1 MDPAREKMGGQHP
14 SRGGL
19 SPISQEA
26 DMNNLQ
32 PYLIESAHPQTYNF
46 PRLKHLPVRE
56 QPAFR
61 VSKDSD
67 ACSLAELLA
76 VIIGGS
82 NQIESAEQLLAQF
95 GTIQKIAQA
104 HVNEIAKVQGI
115 SNLTALRLKAA
126 LALGRKLLQPEDER
140 PTIHSPG
147 DAAQILMPMLAH
159 REQEFMVVMPL
170 DTRNR
175 MLDVIE
181 IYHGSL
187 NSSMVRV
194 GELFKPALQRN
205 AAAILIAHNHPS
217 TDPTPS
223 PEDVSVTRAIV
234 QAGKLLDVSVLDHLV
249 IGLSRWVSLKEKG
262 LGFS

>member
-1 MDPAREKMGGQHP
+1 
-14 SRGGL
+14 
-19 SPISQEA
+19 
-26 DMNNLQ
+26 
-32 PYLIESAHPQTYNF
+32 
-46 PRLKHLPVRE
+46 
-56 QPAFR
+56 
-61 VSKDSD
+61 
-67 ACSLAELLA
+67 
-76 VIIGGS
+76 
-82 NQIESAEQLLAQF
+82 
-95 GTIQKIAQA
+95 
-104 HVNEIAKVQGI
+104 
-115 SNLTALRLKAA
+115 
-126 LALGRKLLQPEDER
+126 
-140 PTIHSPG
+140 
-147 DAAQILMPMLAH
+147 
-159 REQEFMVVMPL
+159 MVVMPL

-205 AAAILIAHNHPS
+205 AASILIAHNHPS

-234 QAGKLLDVSVLDHLV
+234 QAGKLLDVSVVDHLV

>member
-1 MDPAREKMGGQHP
+1 
-14 SRGGL
+14 
-19 SPISQEA
+19 
-26 DMNNLQ
+26 MNEQQ
-32 PYLIESAHPQTYNF
+32 PYLLQEPIVQIYTL
-46 PRLKHLPVRE
+46 PRLKHLPVCE
-56 QPAFR
+56 QPGYR
-61 VSKDSD
+61 VAKDSD

-76 VIIGGS
+76 VVIGGS
-82 NQIESAEQLLAQF
+82 TQIEIAERLLAQF

-104 HVNEIAKVQGI
+104 HVVEISKVQGVG
-115 SNLTALRLKAA
+115 NQTALRLKAS

-140 PTIHSPG
+140 PVIHSPG
-147 DAAQILMPMLAH
+147 DAAQVLMPMLAH
-159 REQEFMVVMPL
+159 REQEYMIVMLL

-175 MLDVIE
+175 ILDVVE
-181 IYHGSL
+181 IYHGTL
-187 NSSMVRV
+187 NSSMVRI

-205 AAAILIAHNHPS
+205 AAAVIIAHNHPS

>member
-1 MDPAREKMGGQHP
+1 
-14 SRGGL
+14 
-19 SPISQEA
+19 
-26 DMNNLQ
+26 MNEQQ
-32 PYLIESAHPQTYNF
+32 PYLLQESTPQTYTL
-46 PRLKHLPVRE
+46 PRLKHLPVCE
-56 QPAFR
+56 QPGYR
-61 VSKDSD
+61 VAKDSD

-82 NQIESAEQLLAQF
+82 TQIEIAERLLAQF
-95 GTIQKIAQA
+95 GTVQKIAQA
-104 HVNEIAKVQGI
+104 HVMEIAKVQGVG
-115 SNLTALRLKAA
+115 NQTALRLKAS

-140 PTIHSPG
+140 PAIHSPG

-159 REQEFMVVMPL
+159 REQEYMIVMPL

-175 MLDVIE
+175 MLDVVE

-187 NSSMVRV
+187 NSSMVRI

-205 AAAILIAHNHPS
+205 AAGIIIAHNHPS

>member
-1 MDPAREKMGGQHP
+1 
-14 SRGGL
+14 
-19 SPISQEA
+19 
-26 DMNNLQ
+26 MNNLQ
-32 PYLIESAHPQTYNF
+32 PYLIESTHPQSYNL

-61 VSKDSD
+61 VEKDSD

-76 VIIGGS
+76 VIIGGA
-82 NQIESAEQLLAQF
+82 NQIESAEGLLSRF

-104 HVNEIAKVQGI
+104 HVNEIVKVQGI

-126 LALGRKLLQPEDER
+126 LALGRKLLQPEEDR
-140 PTIHSPG
+140 PTIHSPA
-147 DAAQILMPMLAH
+147 DAAEILMPMLAH
-159 REQEFMVVMPL
+159 REQEYMVVMPL

-205 AAAILIAHNHPS
+205 AASILIAHNHPS

-223 PEDVSVTRAIV
+223 PEDISVTRAIV
-234 QAGKLLDVSVLDHLV
+234 EAGKILDISVLDHLV

>member
-1 MDPAREKMGGQHP
+1 
-14 SRGGL
+14 
-19 SPISQEA
+19 
-26 DMNNLQ
+26 MNDYQ
-32 PYLIESAHPQTYNF
+32 PYLIQSSQLQTYTL
-46 PRLKHLPVRE
+46 PRLKHLPIRE

-61 VSKDSD
+61 VAKDSD

-82 NQIESAEQLLAQF
+82 NQIEAAERLLAQF
-95 GTIQKIAQA
+95 GTIKKIAQA
-104 HVNEIAKVQGI
+104 HVNEIIKVQGV
-115 SNLTALRLKAA
+115 SNLTALRLKAS

-140 PTIHSPG
+140 PTIHAPG
-147 DAAQILMPMLAH
+147 DAAQILMPILAH
-159 REQEFMVVMPL
+159 REQEYMVVMTL

-181 IYHGSL
+181 VYHGSL
-187 NSSMVRV
+187 NSATVRV

-205 AAAILIAHNHPS
+205 AAAIIIAHNHPS

-234 QAGKLLDVSVLDHLV
+234 QAGKLLDVDVLDHVV
-249 IGLSRWVSLKEKG
+249 IGLDRWVSLKEKG
-262 LGFS
+262 LGFSS

>member
-1 MDPAREKMGGQHP
+1 
-14 SRGGL
+14 
-19 SPISQEA
+19 
-26 DMNNLQ
+26 MNEEQ
-32 PYLIESAHPQTYNF
+32 PYLFHSNPLQTYTL
-46 PRLKHLPVRE
+46 PRLKALPVRE

-61 VSKDSD
+61 VAQDSD

-82 NQIESAEQLLAQF
+82 SQIEAADRLLVQF
-95 GTIQKIAQA
+95 GSIQKIAQA
-104 HVNEIAKVQGI
+104 HVNEISGI
-115 SNLTALRLKAA
+115 PGVSNLTALRLKAA
-126 LALGRKLLQPEDER
+126 LALGRKLLQPEDTR
-140 PTIHSPG
+140 PTIHSPA
-147 DAAQILMPMLAH
+147 DAAQILMPILAH
-159 REQEFMVVMPL
+159 REQEYMVVMPL

-175 MLDVIE
+175 MLDVVE
-181 IYHGSL
+181 VYHGSL
-187 NSSMVRV
+187 NSSMVRI

-223 PEDVSVTRAIV
+223 PEDVSVTRAVV

>member
-1 MDPAREKMGGQHP
+1 
-14 SRGGL
+14 
-19 SPISQEA
+19 
-26 DMNNLQ
+26 MNDFQL
-32 PYLIESAHPQTYNF
+32 YLIQSSHPQTYNL

-61 VSKDSD
+61 VAKDSD

-82 NQIESAEQLLAQF
+82 TQIETADRLLAQF

-104 HVNEIAKVQGI
+104 HVNEIAKVPGI

-126 LALGRKLLQPEDER
+126 LALGRKLLQPEEDR

-159 REQEFMVVMPL
+159 REQEYMVVMPL

-181 IYHGSL
+181 IYHGS
-187 NSSMVRV
+187 VRRMT
-194 GELFKPALQRN
+194 A
-205 AAAILIAHNHPS
+205 
-217 TDPTPS
+217 
-223 PEDVSVTRAIV
+223 
-234 QAGKLLDVSVLDHLV
+234 
-249 IGLSRWVSLKEKG
+249 
-262 LGFS
+262 

>member
-1 MDPAREKMGGQHP
+1 
-14 SRGGL
+14 
-19 SPISQEA
+19 
-26 DMNNLQ
+26 MNEEQ
-32 PYLIESAHPQTYNF
+32 PYLFHSNPLQAYAL
-46 PRLKHLPVRE
+46 PRLKALPLRE

-61 VSKDSD
+61 VAQDSD

-82 NQIESAEQLLAQF
+82 SQIEAADRLLAQF
-95 GTIQKIAQA
+95 GSIQKIAQA
-104 HVNEIAKVQGI
+104 HVNEISGI
-115 SNLTALRLKAA
+115 PGVSNLTALRLKAA
-126 LALGRKLLQPEDER
+126 LALGRKLLQPEDTR
-140 PTIHSPG
+140 PNIHSPG

-159 REQEFMVVMPL
+159 REQEYMVVMPL

-175 MLDVIE
+175 MLDVVE
-181 IYHGSL
+181 VYHGSL
-187 NSSMVRV
+187 NSSMVRI

>member
-1 MDPAREKMGGQHP
+1 
-14 SRGGL
+14 
-19 SPISQEA
+19 
-26 DMNNLQ
+26 MNEQQ
-32 PYLIESAHPQTYNF
+32 PYLLQESTTQTYTL
-46 PRLKHLPVRE
+46 PRLKHLPVCE
-56 QPAFR
+56 QPGYR
-61 VSKDSD
+61 VAKDSD

-82 NQIESAEQLLAQF
+82 TQIEIAERLLAQF
-95 GTIQKIAQA
+95 GTVQKIAQA
-104 HVNEIAKVQGI
+104 HVMEIARVQGVG
-115 SNLTALRLKAA
+115 NQTALRLKAS

-140 PTIHSPG
+140 PAIQSPA

-159 REQEFMVVMPL
+159 REQEYMIVMVL

-175 MLDVIE
+175 MLDAVE
-181 IYHGSL
+181 VYHGSL
-187 NSSMVRV
+187 NSSMVRI

-205 AAAILIAHNHPS
+205 AAGIIIAHNHPS

>member
-1 MDPAREKMGGQHP
+1 MQGVG
-14 SRGGL
+14 
-19 SPISQEA
+19 
-26 DMNNLQ
+26 
-32 PYLIESAHPQTYNF
+32 
-46 PRLKHLPVRE
+46 
-56 QPAFR
+56 
-61 VSKDSD
+61 
-67 ACSLAELLA
+67 
-76 VIIGGS
+76 
-82 NQIESAEQLLAQF
+82 NQ
-95 GTIQKIAQA
+95 
-104 HVNEIAKVQGI
+104 
-115 SNLTALRLKAA
+115 TALRLKAS

-140 PTIHSPG
+140 PTIQSPS

-159 REQEFMVVMPL
+159 REQEYMVVMVL

-175 MLDVIE
+175 MLDVVE

-187 NSSMVRV
+187 NSSMVRI

>member
-1 MDPAREKMGGQHP
+1 MNGQQPALLKDSIGKIYA
-14 SRGGL
+14 L
-19 SPISQEA
+19 
-26 DMNNLQ
+26 
-32 PYLIESAHPQTYNF
+32 
-46 PRLKHLPVRE
+46 PRVRLLPVRE

-61 VSKDSD
+61 VANDSD

-82 NQIESAEQLLAQF
+82 SQIETAEHLLVQF
-95 GTIQKIAQA
+95 GTVQKIAQA
-104 HVNEIAKVQGI
+104 HVAEISKVPGI
-115 SNLTALRLKAA
+115 SNLTALRLKAS

-140 PTIHSPG
+140 PSIHSPG
-147 DAAQILMPMLAH
+147 DAAQILMPILAH
-159 REQEFMVVMPL
+159 REQEYMVVMPL
-170 DTRNR
+170 DTRNHV
-175 MLDVIE
+175 LDVIE

-205 AAAILIAHNHPS
+205 AAAIVVAHNHPS
-217 TDPTPS
+217 QDPTPS

-234 QAGKLLDVSVLDHLV
+234 QAGKLLDVCVIDHLV
-249 IGLSRWVSLKEKG
+249 IGLSRWVSLKERG

>member
-1 MDPAREKMGGQHP
+1 
-14 SRGGL
+14 
-19 SPISQEA
+19 
-26 DMNNLQ
+26 MNELQ
-32 PYLIESAHPQTYNF
+32 PTFFQSSLIQTYNV
-46 PRLKHLPVRE
+46 PRLKHLPIRE

-61 VSKDSD
+61 VAKDSD

-82 NQIESAEQLLAQF
+82 TQIETAERLLAQF

-104 HVNEIAKVQGI
+104 HVNEIARVEGV
-115 SNLTALRLKAA
+115 SNLIALRLKAA

-140 PTIHSPG
+140 PVIHSPG

-159 REQEFMVVMPL
+159 REQEYMVVMLL

-223 PEDVSVTRAIV
+223 PEDISVTRAIV

-262 LGFS
+262 LKFN

>member
-1 MDPAREKMGGQHP
+1 
-14 SRGGL
+14 
-19 SPISQEA
+19 
-26 DMNNLQ
+26 MNEEQ
-32 PYLIESAHPQTYNF
+32 PYLFHSNQLHSYTL
-46 PRLKHLPVRE
+46 PRLKALPVRE

-61 VSKDSD
+61 VAQDSD

-82 NQIESAEQLLAQF
+82 NQIEAADRLLAQF
-95 GTIQKIAQA
+95 GSIQRIAQA
-104 HVNEIAKVQGI
+104 HANEIAGI
-115 SNLTALRLKAA
+115 PGVSNLTALRLKAA
-126 LALGRKLLQPEDER
+126 LALGRKILQPEDTR

-159 REQEFMVVMPL
+159 REQEYMVVMPL

-175 MLDVIE
+175 ILDVVE
-181 IYHGSL
+181 VYHGSL
-187 NSSMVRV
+187 NSSMVRI

-223 PEDVSVTRAIV
+223 PEDVSVTRAVV

-262 LGFS
+262 LGF

>member
-1 MDPAREKMGGQHP
+1 
-14 SRGGL
+14 
-19 SPISQEA
+19 
-26 DMNNLQ
+26 
-32 PYLIESAHPQTYNF
+32 
-46 PRLKHLPVRE
+46 
-56 QPAFR
+56 
-61 VSKDSD
+61 
-67 ACSLAELLA
+67 
-76 VIIGGS
+76 
-82 NQIESAEQLLAQF
+82 
-95 GTIQKIAQA
+95 
-104 HVNEIAKVQGI
+104 
-115 SNLTALRLKAA
+115 
-126 LALGRKLLQPEDER
+126 
-140 PTIHSPG
+140 
-147 DAAQILMPMLAH
+147 
-159 REQEFMVVMPL
+159 MVVMPL

-205 AAAILIAHNHPS
+205 AASILIAHNHPS

-234 QAGKLLDVSVLDHLV
+234 QAGKLLDVTVVDHLV